1 MLITVLTA
9 VNALLLVYLFLL
21 SLRVILGWFSAPS
34 YGRGW
39 DLLGRVTDPY
49 LDLFRRMRFLKKGI
63 FDFTP
68 VAAVLV
74 LVVAMDLVSQLLYSG
89 RVTVGFFLAS
99 LLSAAWSGAR
109 FLVLLFLVVGVIR
122 LLPVLLRGIP
132 GTTVW
137 KVADLI
143 LQPAMMVVT
152 RLFRP
157 GPRSSQT
164 QFLLLTVG
172 FLFVVWL
179 LGELAANQLVAL
191 LRALPV

>member
-1 MLITVLTA
+1 MFTTVLT
-9 VNALLLVYLFLL
+9 VLNGLLLVYLFLI
-21 SLRVILGWFSAPS
+21 SLRVILGWFSAPA

-39 DLLGRVTDPY
+39 DLLGRLTDPY
-49 LDLFRRMRFLKKGI
+49 LDLFRRLRFLKKGI

-74 LVVAMDLVSQLLYSG
+74 LVVAMDLVSQLLVQG
-89 RVTVGFFLAS
+89 RVTAGFFLAS
-99 LLSAAWSGAR
+99 LLTAAWSGVR
-109 FLVLLFLVVGVIR
+109 FLVLFFLVVGVVR
-122 LLPVLLRGIP
+122 LLPVLFRGIP
-132 GTTVW
+132 GATFW

-143 LQPAMMVVT
+143 LQPVMQLVA

-164 QFLLLTVG
+164 QFLLLAVG
-172 FLFVVWL
+172 ALFVAWL
-179 LGELAANQLVAL
+179 LGEFAVYQLALL